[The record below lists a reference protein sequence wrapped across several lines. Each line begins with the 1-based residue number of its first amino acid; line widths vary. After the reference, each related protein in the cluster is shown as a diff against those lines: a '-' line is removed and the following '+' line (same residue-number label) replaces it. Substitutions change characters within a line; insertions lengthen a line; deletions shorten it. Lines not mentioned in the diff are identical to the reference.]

1 MIGRLSGSAAVTAA
15 AVTLA
20 LTLAPPSHAIDDCG
34 VGMYFNN
41 AVGQCEPWAPLGV
54 DFAPAVD
61 VPIPVPVPLG
71 IGFDPLP
78 VGIGFD
84 PDFGWNIPNVAPFLR
99 GPNWGIPGIPGVHVP
114 GVPGVHVPGVPDVRV
129 PDVRVPD
136 VRVPDVRVPDVR
148 VPEIHGRR

>member
-1 MIGRLSGSAAVTAA
+1 MTGGLRNSTAVTAG
-15 AVTLA
+15 AVCLA
-20 LTLAPPSHAIDDCG
+20 LTLAPTSQAIDDCG

-41 AVGQCEPWAPLGV
+41 GAGQCEPWAPVGV

-61 VPIPVPVPLG
+61 VPVPVPVPLG

-99 GPNWGIPGIPGVHVP
+99 GPNIGIPGVRL
-114 GVPGVHVPGVPDVRV
+114 PGVPDVRV
-129 PDVRVPD
+129 PDL
-136 VRVPDVRVPDVR
+136 RVPDVRVPDVR
-148 VPEIHGRR
+148 VPEVRVPEVHIPEVHGRR

>member
-1 MIGRLSGSAAVTAA
+1 MTGRLRNAAALTAA
-15 AVTLA
+15 AASLA
-20 LTLAPPSHAIDDCG
+20 VVLAPPSHAIDDCG

-41 AVGQCEPWAPLGV
+41 AAGQCEPWAPLGV

-61 VPIPVPVPLG
+61 VPVPVPVPLG

-99 GPNWGIPGIPGVHVP
+99 GPNWGVPGIPGVHVP
-114 GVPGVHVPGVPDVRV
+114 GVPDLRGPDL
-129 PDVRVPD
+129 RVPD

-148 VPEIHGRR
+148 VPEVHAPEVHIGRR

>member
-1 MIGRLSGSAAVTAA
+1 MTGRRRDSALLTAGAVC
-15 AVTLA
+15 LA

-41 AVGQCEPWAPLGV
+41 AAGQCEPWAPVGV

-61 VPIPVPVPLG
+61 VPVPVPVPLG

-99 GPNWGIPGIPGVHVP
+99 GPNWGVPGIPGVHVP
-114 GVPGVHVPGVPDVRV
+114 GVDLRGPDLRGPDLRV

-136 VRVPDVRVPDVR
+136 VRI
-148 VPEIHGRR
+148 PEVHGPEVHIGRR

>member
-1 MIGRLSGSAAVTAA
+1 MTGRLRNAAALTAA
-15 AVTLA
+15 AVSLA
-20 LTLAPPSHAIDDCG
+20 VVLAPPSNAIDDCG

-41 AVGQCEPWAPLGV
+41 AAGQCEPWAPLGV

-61 VPIPVPVPLG
+61 VPVPVPVPLG

-99 GPNWGIPGIPGVHVP
+99 GPNWGVPGIPGVHVP
-114 GVPGVHVPGVPDVRV
+114 GVPDLRGPDL
-129 PDVRVPD
+129 RVPD

-148 VPEIHGRR
+148 VPEVHAPEVHIGRR

>member
-1 MIGRLSGSAAVTAA
+1 MTGRLRSSAALTAA
-15 AVTLA
+15 GMCLA
-20 LTLAPPSHAIDDCG
+20 MALAPPSHAIDDCG

-41 AVGQCEPWAPLGV
+41 AAGQCEPWAPVGV
-54 DFAPAVD
+54 DFAPAVP
-61 VPIPVPVPLG
+61 VAVPVPVPVG

-99 GPNWGIPGIPGVHVP
+99 GPNIGFPGVR
-114 GVPGVHVPGVPDVRV
+114 VPDVRV

-148 VPEIHGRR
+148 IPDVRVPEVHGRR

>member
-1 MIGRLSGSAAVTAA
+1 MTGRLRNSAALTAA
-15 AVTLA
+15 AVSLVVA
-20 LTLAPPSHAIDDCG
+20 LAPPSNAIDDCG

-41 AVGQCEPWAPLGV
+41 AAGQCEPWAPVGV

-61 VPIPVPVPLG
+61 VPVPVPVPLG

-99 GPNWGIPGIPGVHVP
+99 GPNWGVPGIPGVHVP
-114 GVPGVHVPGVPDVRV
+114 GVPDLRGPDLRG
-129 PDVRVPD
+129 
-136 VRVPDVRVPDVR
+136 PDVR
-148 VPEIHGRR
+148 VPEVHAPGVHVPEVHGRR